1 MPLLRLAKLHRL
13 PVKLRAMLLKPL
25 VMRSTPLATPLRM
38 LLLMLPTLLARPLPP
53 PAMLLPMPLL
63 PLRTLLIPSSNR

>member
-1 MPLLRLAKLHRL
+1 
-13 PVKLRAMLLKPL
+13 MLLKPL